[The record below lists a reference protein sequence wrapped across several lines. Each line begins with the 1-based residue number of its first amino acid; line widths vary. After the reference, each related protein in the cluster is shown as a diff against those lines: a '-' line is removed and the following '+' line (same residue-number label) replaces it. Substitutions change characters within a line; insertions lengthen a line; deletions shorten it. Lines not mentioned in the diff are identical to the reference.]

1 MFQNTAIP
9 APIREAVTAMLR
21 PYGIN
26 FVKLIQKGGEES
38 KEPRYISVAEA
49 EKCFGLGRWTLGR
62 LIRAGKIVSAKL
74 SPARS
79 GKVLINRDSLVDYLE
94 NCKLTKKGNKEYEQ

>member
-1 MFQNTAIP
+1 MVDVTAIP
-9 APIREAVTAMLR
+9 APISEAVTAMLR
-21 PYGIN
+21 PYGVN
-26 FVKLIQKGGEES
+26 FAKLIQKGGEES

-79 GKVLINRDSLVDYLE
+79 GKVLINRDSLISYIE
-94 NCKLTKKGNKEYEQ
+94 NKQKKGQNNDVY